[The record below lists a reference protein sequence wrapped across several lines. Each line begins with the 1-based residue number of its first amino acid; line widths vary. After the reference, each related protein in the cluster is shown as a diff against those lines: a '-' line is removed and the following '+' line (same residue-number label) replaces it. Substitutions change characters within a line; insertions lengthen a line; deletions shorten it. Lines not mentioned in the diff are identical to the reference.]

1 MISTSP
7 QRHTFQKE
15 NYIKNRINSGR
26 SMTDEIAV
34 TMIAWYDSI
43 TLKELENESDPEW
56 RKYNL
61 EYDLRT
67 TDWILRKVRS
77 SEIYSQNLY
86 AALCNNKF
94 ARTDDCFRI
103 LKEDYWSCSFR
114 RAGGI
119 IAHMRQT
126 GDYIDWYLSD
136 NLPDALTMPVGFVT
150 DEIRQNLEHLGWIVI
165 RSEYD

>member
-1 MISTSP
+1 MISRSP
-7 QRHTFQKE
+7 HRYTFQKE
-15 NYIKNRINSGR
+15 NYIKNRIDSGR

-34 TMIAWYDSI
+34 TMSAWYDSI
-43 TLKELENESDPEW
+43 TLKDLENESDPEW

-77 SEIYSQNLY
+77 SEIYAQNLY

-94 ARTDDCFRI
+94 AKADDCFRI

-114 RAGGI
+114 GAGGI
-119 IAHMRQT
+119 VAHMRET
-126 GDYIDWYLSD
+126 GDYIDWYLSE
-136 NLPDALTMPVGFVT
+136 NLPDELTVPTGFVT
-150 DEIRQNLEHLGWIVI
+150 DEIRQDIERLGWIVI
-165 RSEYD
+165 HSDEY